1 MFLEVTKSKQLS
13 LFRVKYIHILMT
25 SVMNI
30 QGITNICLFYNLNF
44 GQRAR

>member
-1 MFLEVTKSKQLS
+1 
-13 LFRVKYIHILMT
+13 MT

-44 GQRAR
+44 GHVEFTKPKLEPKIQIFYIQI